1 MKNLLEYVKSR
12 SKDLD
17 DIFIR
22 RLCVDNNEIN
32 LVYNE
37 ALVDSTMISNFV
49 VRSIVECIREEKI
62 LNDIEEK
69 DNSLEDKINKKV
81 GNKKDRN
88 LEDTIAINKI
98 KKIDPQQE
106 NIFYYIMSGFVLII
120 YKDIAYV
127 VETRGTLTRGIS
139 EPTSENSIRGAKDSF
154 VENIMKN
161 IGLIRNRIKTE
172 NLAYKEKDLEER
184 ADGSFDGRTAAPDR
198 SFTSGRRRR

>member
-62 LNDIEEK
+62 LNDIGYGKEDLIDKDKLSDPEYYYDLYLDLVYTDADIEDLKAASDQIEQTTTQLNQFFDIVERMLNFLETNDGYLGYENGQFYFTDLEVSNQFQAYIEKLDELANQMTVEE
-69 DNSLEDKINKKV
+69 
-81 GNKKDRN
+81 G
-88 LEDTIAINKI
+88 
-98 KKIDPQQE
+98 
-106 NIFYYIMSGFVLII
+106 
-120 YKDIAYV
+120 
-127 VETRGTLTRGIS
+127 
-139 EPTSENSIRGAKDSF
+139 
-154 VENIMKN
+154 
-161 IGLIRNRIKTE
+161 KTE
-172 NLAYKEKDLEER
+172 ND
-184 ADGSFDGRTAAPDR
+184 TI
-198 SFTSGRRRR
+198 